1 MMLKSRFAYYFLIII
16 LIIATSSRSFGLSIA
31 IPPDTSIY
39 EKLNGNKGEG
49 PSAFKG
55 VRNLRTVLN
64 GVLYRS
70 GANNNY
76 GPFVSRANDN
86 PLSFQTLL
94 NLRENGFRRAYYLY
108 NSNFELTGWNNMMP
122 LLNSVEMDYKSL
134 VPRNDSTAKIILKD
148 IYHSITEESPGAILV
163 HCWNGWHMSGLVS
176 AYALMQ
182 FCNFTS
188 LQAWEYW
195 KSCTDNNYVGF
206 EKIKTRIYSFKPDET
221 LRITDEKKLQICSCA
236 TPR

>member
-1 MMLKSRFAYYFLIII
+1 MIVEKGFKVYVFISILLI
-16 LIIATSSRSFGLSIA
+16 ASSGRSFSLSFNS
-31 IPPDTSIY
+31 PQDTSIY
-39 EKLNGNKGEG
+39 DKLNGNKGEG
-49 PSAFKG
+49 PAAFRG

-76 GPFVSRANDN
+76 GPFVSRSNDN

-108 NSNFELTGWNNMMP
+108 NSNFQQSGWSNMMP
-122 LLNSVEMDYKSL
+122 LLNSVNMDYTSL
-134 VPRNDSTAKIILKD
+134 VPHNDSIAKIILKD
-148 IYHSITEESPGAILV
+148 IYHSITQDSSGAILI

-176 AYALMQ
+176 AYALIQ
-182 FCNFTS
+182 FCDFGPS
-188 LQAWEYW
+188 EAWEYW

-206 EKIKTRIYSFKPDET
+206 PKIKTRIFSFKPDQT
-221 LRITDEKKLQICSCA
+221 LQISHEKKLQICSCA
-236 TPR
+236 TPK